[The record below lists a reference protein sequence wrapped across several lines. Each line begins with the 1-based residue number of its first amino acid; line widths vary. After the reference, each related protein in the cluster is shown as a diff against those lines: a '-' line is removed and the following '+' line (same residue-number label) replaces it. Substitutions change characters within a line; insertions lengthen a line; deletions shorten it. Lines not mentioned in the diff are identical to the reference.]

1 MSNPMLKTILPIVA
15 VIGLAFGFQMIANG
29 LDGDDGGDDIA
40 RIEAAL
46 SDYYEDPV
54 PGQCALLTT
63 ESFRS
68 TVYGGS
74 GEGALEACR
83 QHQEARAK
91 MAKLD
96 RSVFVDHVE
105 VDGEKAVAEVRA
117 GGISVTDSLVEEG
130 GEWRLDDEVSP
141 FHDSAGSTA
150 LNAAEAEQDAD
161 PKDLGSPS
169 RFTNIPGFGPS
180 VAITL
185 VPKQPVDPG
194 EDKTGAKSAR
204 IRFLNVFG
212 QPGKLTEVRFV
223 NLPITLVN
231 TGKQLFRGEIG
242 LFAVADNGRQLIA
255 LDRRELT
262 QRDGLLGRLPDWKVG
277 EAKGIAPG
285 ESSTRYLTVAVPVGQ
300 EIVEWVIEPRLL
312 SGRDSVSSM
321 ESLDGNTYR

>member
-1 MSNPMLKTILPIVA
+1 MRTLWKTILPIVA
-15 VIGLAFGFQMIANG
+15 VIGLAFGFQKIVHG
-29 LDGDDGGDDIA
+29 LDGDDGGDDA
-40 RIEAAL
+40 AQIESAL
-46 SDYYEDPV
+46 GSYYEEPV

-63 ESFRS
+63 ERFRS

-83 QHQEARAK
+83 EHQEARAK
-91 MAKLD
+91 MARLD

-105 VDGEKAVAEVRA
+105 VDGTKAVAEVRA
-117 GGISVTDSLVEEG
+117 GGISVTESLVEEG
-130 GEWRLDDEVSP
+130 DEWRLDDEVSP
-141 FHDSAGSTA
+141 FHDSAGSA
-150 LNAAEAEQDAD
+150 GLDVAESEQDAA

-169 RFTNIPGFGPS
+169 RFANIPGFGPAVS
-180 VAITL
+180 ITL
-185 VPKQPVDPG
+185 VPKKPVDPG

-204 IRFLNVFG
+204 IRLLNPLG
-212 QPGKLTEVRFV
+212 QPGPLTEVRFV

-231 TGKQLFRGEIG
+231 TGKQPFRGEIG

-277 EAKGIAPG
+277 EVKGIAPG
-285 ESSTRYLTVAVPVGQ
+285 ESSTRYLTVATPVGH
-300 EIVEWVIEPRLL
+300 EIVEWQLEPRLL
-312 SGRDSVSSM
+312 SGGDSVSSM